1 MFKTKVVTKGG
12 KSLARLLKKAKATSG
27 VRAVDVGF
35 FGARY
40 PGKKDVTDAE
50 VAARQEFGTRTKDG
64 GGIPEHPYF
73 RSIIPAAKKSV
84 RRIVKDGVTL
94 ERWW

>member
-1 MFKTKVVTKGG
+1 MLMTKVVTKGG
-12 KSLARLLKKAKATSG
+12 KSLVRLLKKAKATSG

-64 GGIPEHPYF
+64 GGIPERPYF
-73 RSIIPAAKKSV
+73 RSIIPTAKKSV